1 MEFGSPEEF
10 SERKAAFDRDGFLL
24 VRDALAPEL
33 VARLQGAAERLYT
46 EGVQIKGLSTRN
58 HWDMRNCI
66 GEDPAFLDVLDNPA
80 LLPLI
85 TGLLDWDLHMITSH
99 LIVRPPS
106 PPGTARN
113 FKGEGWHRDGGQSS
127 RQMSEPHPRLFLKVA
142 YFLSDQSEPRRGNTM
157 VVPGS
162 NRLTGPPSQAN
173 GEPHPY
179 GAIEICGKPGDAFL
193 FEQRTWH
200 AVGPNYS
207 DITRK
212 TLFMGYGFRWV
223 RAMDYLHP
231 DEALLER
238 CVNPVQRQLLGD
250 VKTPMG
256 IYLPSDED
264 VPLRK
269 SYQEWF
275 GQE

>member
-1 MEFGSPEEF
+1 
-10 SERKAAFDRDGFLL
+10 
-24 VRDALAPEL
+24 
-33 VARLQGAAERLYT
+33 
-46 EGVQIKGLSTRN
+46 
-58 HWDMRNCI
+58 
-66 GEDPAFLDVLDNPA
+66 
-80 LLPLI
+80 
-85 TGLLDWDLHMITSH
+85 
-99 LIVRPPS
+99 
-106 PPGTARN
+106 
-113 FKGEGWHRDGGQSS
+113 
-127 RQMSEPHPRLFLKVA
+127 
-142 YFLSDQSEPRRGNTM
+142 
-157 VVPGS
+157 
-162 NRLTGPPSQAN
+162 
-173 GEPHPY
+173 
-179 GAIEICGKPGDAFL
+179 AIEICGKPGDAFL